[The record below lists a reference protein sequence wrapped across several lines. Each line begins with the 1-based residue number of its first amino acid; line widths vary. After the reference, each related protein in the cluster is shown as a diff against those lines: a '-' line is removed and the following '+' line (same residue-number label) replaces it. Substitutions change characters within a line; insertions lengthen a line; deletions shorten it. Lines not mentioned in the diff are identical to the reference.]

1 MSSRTRLL
9 SLQAP
14 SLSSPEETV
23 GHLKQRVDV
32 EVRLELHHSDSRSD
46 IDVETD
52 SYVGSLCKDQKG
64 CDNFRENEPVGLDRT
79 FDPNHTSIVELRSA
93 VSAFIRTFPLLTDG
107 VHNAPPTVASIR
119 VPASSSSSHCQTRQ
133 SNRISDSGHPIQN
146 QPNNSLFDTAT
157 GANQPASDSHSRTPS
172 YRARLAAC
180 SRPFRDI
187 SNCVAQD
194 QQQVCASA
202 QAYLHA
208 TQIRICTQDAVDKA
222 CNTQDSAMGATEN
235 VTLKESQKTSEH
247 VRHNRAV
254 LFMRADIHIHLYHAR
269 SSGNLPQLPEPLDS
283 LAIPHAVPHRL
294 DDSLWH
300 TLAFGPAH
308 KRTLVRYIAI
318 RRLLYSRQVDHC
330 VIPSSGFVLLYGPPG
345 TGKTTLC
352 RAVATHFAIRHGL
365 SGVFLHVRMD
375 KLVSKWLG
383 ESAKLMAFLFEGA
396 AQCAKNHQ
404 IVFLLLDEV
413 ESVARARS
421 HAQSTTQSSGDEIR
435 IVNAFLTA
443 LDGIS
448 QYSNV
453 VVMATSNLLNDID
466 NAVVDRADMRLHVGI
481 PHVSII
487 QHLILE
493 CVTHLVKSGIIVIE
507 DDHDT
512 NLLAGHSRSA
522 TSLRQSPAWLQEACI
537 QLEGLS
543 ARQLRKL
550 SIVALSLGTG
560 IDDQRGMK
568 LADFVHHLAHA
579 KQLCAIQ
586 GDINTGGA

>member
-1 MSSRTRLL
+1 MSSLP
-9 SLQAP
+9 SLQTP
-14 SLSSPEETV
+14 SLSSPEATV

-32 EVRLELHHSDSRSD
+32 EVRLEFHSDSQSD
-46 IDVETD
+46 INVETD
-52 SYVGSLCKDQKG
+52 SNVGISRKDQKDN
-64 CDNFRENEPVGLDRT
+64 DNFGENEPVGPDLT
-79 FDPNHTSIVELRSA
+79 FDPNHASVVELRSA
-93 VSAFIRTFPLLTDG
+93 VSAFIRTFPLLIDS
-107 VHNAPPTVASIR
+107 VHIAPPTVASIR
-119 VPASSSSSHCQTRQ
+119 VPACTSTPHCQARHPNQ
-133 SNRISDSGHPIQN
+133 FSDSGHPIQN
-146 QPNNSLFDTAT
+146 QPNSSQFETAT
-157 GANQPASDSHSRTPS
+157 GANRPSESHSRTPS
-172 YRARLAAC
+172 YCAGLAAQA
-180 SRPFRDI
+180 RPFRDI
-187 SNCVAQD
+187 SNCSAQN
-194 QQQVCASA
+194 QQQTCASA

-208 TQIRICTQDAVDKA
+208 TQIRICTQDAVDNA
-222 CNTQDSAMGATEN
+222 CNTQDSATGVTEN
-235 VTLKESQKTSEH
+235 VIMEEFQKTTEH

-254 LFMRADIHIHLYHAR
+254 LFMRADIHIHIYHAR
-269 SSGNLPQLPEPLDS
+269 SSGNLTQLPEPLDS
-283 LAIPHAVPHRL
+283 LANPHAVPHRS
-294 DDSLWH
+294 DDSLWY

-318 RRLLYSRQVDHC
+318 RRLLHSRRVDHC

-352 RAVATHFAIRHGL
+352 RAVATHFAIRHAL

-383 ESAKLMAFLFEGA
+383 ESAKLMSFLFEGA
-396 AQCAKNHQ
+396 AQCAKNYQ

-421 HAQSTTQSSGDEIR
+421 HVQSTTQSSGDEIR
-435 IVNAFLTA
+435 VVNAFLTA
-443 LDGIS
+443 LDDIS

-466 NAVVDRADMRLHVGI
+466 NAVVDRADMRLHVDI

-493 CVTHLVKSGIIVIE
+493 CVTHLVKSGIVVIE
-507 DDHDT
+507 DDHNT
-512 NLLAGHSRSA
+512 NLLADRSRSA

-560 IDDQRGMK
+560 IDDHRGMK
-568 LADFVHHLAHA
+568 LTDFVHHLAHA

-586 GDINTGGA
+586 GDLNTGGA